1 MGTRAGKSGPLR
13 RCREYYRRKNISLP
27 QDRQLERDAVSPW
40 QRQRSRRMPQ
50 LSRTEPV
57 SPFQFRF
64 SRYAARAVPDAF
76 AISPRPAVDLFGGG
90 MYRRAARHRIF
101 TARRVG
107 QRRERGHSRFLNE
120 FSNPSFSRARRGRPH
135 LAAGRRLDAESDF
148 HPDRALPALPAR
160 DQPRR
165 AALSTGRRAAYI
177 RQMNPLPNDWAI
189 KHRAD
194 ACATTQRPIQT
205 REN

>member
-1 MGTRAGKSGPLR
+1 MGTRASESGPLR
-13 RCREYYRRKNISLP
+13 RGREYYRRKNISLP
-27 QDRQLERDAVSPW
+27 QDRQLERNALSPW
-40 QRQRSRRMPQ
+40 QRQCSGRIPQ
-50 LSRTEPV
+50 LPGTAPV

-107 QRRERGHSRFLNE
+107 QRRGRGHSRFLNE

-148 HPDRALPALPAR
+148 TLIGLYLLYLRATNREGLRFQLAG
-160 DQPRR
+160 
-165 AALSTGRRAAYI
+165 GRR
-177 RQMNPLPNDWAI
+177 
-189 KHRAD
+189 
-194 ACATTQRPIQT
+194 
-205 REN
+205 